1 MVAARRVVAARRALA
16 ALAVLVLGVVAPSAR
31 AQDKGTLRFA
41 YLRLGWSGTEIIHQE
56 KLLENRGWNVEWSV
70 IDPIPGLV
78 NAFAAGHA
86 DVIDMSTVLA
96 GRMFE
101 QGQKVQIFGVTTGP
115 TTYVLVP
122 TDSPIRSVPDLKGRK
137 LGAIPGSSAFQEMN
151 AYTRQLYNV
160 DLTKDVALVTGM
172 TPPDLATLIGK
183 GEVDSVVVWHP
194 VVDSLLATR
203 KFRVLTDQDT
213 LWRQSTKRSG
223 EPVMVLY
230 LTGADF
236 ARKHPEAL
244 RDINDAQREAVEI
257 WHTRPDVAARAIVA
271 VTRLPRDVVEL
282 AMRNT
287 KKMLHGLTDDS
298 VETILTQLRIAR
310 QHGTILQSDCGRR
323 RTAPG
328 NCGTSSS
335 TGAECGARRA
345 DRYGPRWPC
354 EPATAGAWGASAP
367 G

>member
-1 MVAARRVVAARRALA
+1 M
-16 ALAVLVLGVVAPSAR
+16 
-31 AQDKGTLRFA
+31 
-41 YLRLGWSGTEIIHQE
+41 
-56 KLLENRGWNVEWSV
+56 

-115 TTYVLVP
+115 TTYILVP
-122 TDSPIRSVPDLKGRK
+122 SDSSIRDVPDLKGKK

-151 AYTRQLYNV
+151 AYTRQLYSL

-183 GEVDSVVVWHP
+183 GEIDAAVVWHP

-213 LWRQSTKRSG
+213 LWRQSTKRPG

-230 LTGADF
+230 LTSPGF

-271 VTRLPRDVVEL
+271 VTRLPREVVDS

-310 QHGTILQSDCGRR
+310 QHGTILQSDVW
-323 RTAPG
+323 TAPD
-328 NCGTSSS
+328 
-335 TGAECGARRA
+335 GARKVR
-345 DRYGPRWPC
+345 DELFYSPR
-354 EPATAGAWGASAP
+354 
-367 G
+367 

>member
-1 MVAARRVVAARRALA
+1 MPAVLAQREPVMPRVLAAQRVVTALV
-16 ALAVLVLGVVAPSAR
+16 VLLLGVAAPSAH

-56 KLLENRGWNVEWSV
+56 KLLEKRGWKVEWSV

-115 TTYVLVP
+115 TTYILVP
-122 TDSPIRSVPDLKGRK
+122 TDSSIRDVSDLKGRK

-151 AYTRQLYNV
+151 AYSRQLYNL
-160 DLTKDVALVTGM
+160 DLTRDVALVTGM

-183 GEVDSVVVWHP
+183 GDVDAVIVWHP

-203 KFRVLTDQDT
+203 KFRVLTDQDS
-213 LWRQSTKRSG
+213 LWRQSTKQPG
-223 EPVMVLY
+223 APVMVLY
-230 LTGADF
+230 LTSPDF
-236 ARKHPEAL
+236 ARKHPDAL
-244 RDINDAQREAVEI
+244 RDINDAQREAVDI
-257 WHTRPDVAARAIVA
+257 WHARPDVAARAIVA

-287 KKMLHGLTDDS
+287 KKMLHGLTEDS

-310 QHGTILQSDCGRR
+310 QYGSILQSDVW
-323 RTAPG
+323 TAPD
-328 NCGTSSS
+328 
-335 TGAECGARRA
+335 GARKVR
-345 DRYGPRWPC
+345 DELFYGR
-354 EPATAGAWGASAP
+354 
-367 G
+367 

>member
-1 MVAARRVVAARRALA
+1 
-16 ALAVLVLGVVAPSAR
+16 
-31 AQDKGTLRFA
+31 
-41 YLRLGWSGTEIIHQE
+41 
-56 KLLENRGWNVEWSV
+56 
-70 IDPIPGLV
+70 
-78 NAFAAGHA
+78 
-86 DVIDMSTVLA
+86 
-96 GRMFE
+96 
-101 QGQKVQIFGVTTGP
+101 
-115 TTYVLVP
+115 
-122 TDSPIRSVPDLKGRK
+122 
-137 LGAIPGSSAFQEMN
+137 MN
-151 AYTRQLYNV
+151 AYARQLYSL

-183 GEVDSVVVWHP
+183 GEIDAAVVWHP

-213 LWRQSTKRSG
+213 LWRQSTKRPG

-230 LTGADF
+230 LTSPDF

-271 VTRLPRDVVEL
+271 VTRLPREVVDS

-310 QHGTILQSDCGRR
+310 QHGTILQSDVW
-323 RTAPG
+323 TAPD
-328 NCGTSSS
+328 
-335 TGAECGARRA
+335 GARKVR
-345 DRYGPRWPC
+345 DELFYTPR
-354 EPATAGAWGASAP
+354 
-367 G
+367 